1 MRIMQ
6 SGLNAGFMAL
16 GRLAYQGFGAPVP
29 LFHKPL
35 NDMAVFGLFSYPD
48 KWIPIY
54 IKQVNSATTLVDL

>member
-35 NDMAVFGLFSYPD
+35 NDMAVLGLFSYPD
-48 KWIPIY
+48 KWVPIF
-54 IKQVNSATTLVDL
+54 I